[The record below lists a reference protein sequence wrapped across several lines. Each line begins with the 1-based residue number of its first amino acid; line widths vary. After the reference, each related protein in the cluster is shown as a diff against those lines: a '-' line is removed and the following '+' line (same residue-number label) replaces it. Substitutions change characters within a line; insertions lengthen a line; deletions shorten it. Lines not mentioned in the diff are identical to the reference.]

1 MIEISRRNGPLIA
14 SALLSVL
21 DWNLLSSDVRF
32 AGLDN
37 YEAILASV
45 DFRMAAW
52 NIYLWDQLVLEDKF
66 KEILTSG
73 IATFADLEG
82 NRTRLG
88 TADGDQPLV
97 DRARPRHIPGRAA
110 FHRRCA
116 RSRLRREIG
125 TAKCIASSS
134 SVPSITTASGSSKTR

>member
-1 MIEISRRNGPLIA
+1 MDIIDRRYRNIRIFLINSNELGRRMIEISRRNGPLIA

-45 DFRMAAW
+45 DFRMASW
-52 NIYLWDQLVLEDKF
+52 NIYLWDWLVLEDKF

-110 FHRRCA
+110 FHLDALAPGLDER
-116 RSRLRREIG
+116 
-125 TAKCIASSS
+125 
-134 SVPSITTASGSSKTR
+134 

>member
-32 AGLDN
+32 AGLDS
-37 YEAILASV
+37 YEAILTSV

-52 NIYLWDQLVLEDKF
+52 NIHLWGQLVLENRF
-66 KEILTSG
+66 KKTLTTG

-82 NRTRLG
+82 
-88 TADGDQPLV
+88 PLMAISLLSIVPVLVIFLAAQRFIV
-97 DRARPRHIPGRAA
+97 DALAPGFDER
-110 FHRRCA
+110 
-116 RSRLRREIG
+116 
-125 TAKCIASSS
+125 
-134 SVPSITTASGSSKTR
+134 